1 MTQNP
6 DTNARRPAI
15 DALPPARW
23 AEVRS
28 RVADLIPDTPC
39 VRSPDLEECYGTEV
53 WLKHE
58 NLQRTGSF
66 KVRGAI
72 ANITALAP
80 EERTAGVVACSSG
93 NHGRAVAW
101 VAGQLDVQATVFVPE
116 WVDPVKLAGMRADG
130 ADVRLVGTTYDEA
143 AAAAWAEV
151 EQSGRPFVHPFDDA
165 DVAMGQGTAAME
177 ILDVV
182 PDMARLVVCL
192 SGGGLA
198 GGMAA
203 ALRAHASNAEVVAVS
218 ANRARVMFESVRAG
232 HPLELT
238 EEETVASALSG
249 GIELENQVTFDLVQ
263 RLVDRHLVVEE
274 SAITSAMGVSVRHL
288 HTAVEGGGAV
298 GLAALLEGMLEPI
311 DGPTVV
317 VLSGGNVDPVR
328 LARIVNAEAVPNAP

>member
-6 DTNARRPAI
+6 DINARRPAI

-72 ANITALAP
+72 AKITALAP

-232 HPLELT
+232 HPVELT